1 MGQYHTNAIKAFS
14 VAEYFLLLSC
24 VCVCVCVC
32 AHVCV
37 AVLSVSLVVVMATGW
52 APCLAAVNG
61 GRDKVGRG
69 LCRELIS
76 HTL

>member
-24 VCVCVCVC
+24 VCVC

-37 AVLSVSLVVVMATGW
+37 AVLSVSLVAVMGSGW